1 MQIKGKEI
9 AQIIN
14 ERRKEK
20 KLKITELAALS
31 GVNYMQL
38 YDSLN
43 NKSRARELKASE
55 LIRVCTIL
63 GINDLSVFYKKT
75 KPLA

>member
-1 MQIKGKEI
+1 MQLKGEEI

-20 KLKITELAALS
+20 KLKITDLAALS

-38 YDSLN
+38 YNSIN
-43 NKSRARELKASE
+43 NKSRTRKLKASE
-55 LIRVCTIL
+55 LIKVCTIL
-63 GINDLSVFYKKT
+63 GINELSVFAEKT
-75 KPLA
+75 KPPA